1 MSANRSVLLVC
12 LAQVLGMAN
21 YSAVPAILPVFLES
35 WQLSNAGGGWLAGV
49 YLGGYTLAVLPLV
62 AVTDRIAARPIY
74 LWSTALTALSCLG
87 FALLAD
93 GLWSGAVLR
102 ALAGIGLAG
111 TYMPGLKAL
120 SDGIEGPR
128 RARIVAWYTTA
139 FSVGAGLSFVIA
151 GEAASLFGWRGAFLL
166 CGGLGLIA
174 LALAWLALPH
184 SRPPAGR
191 ERVPL
196 LQIGPVLRNRPAM
209 AYVAAYCAVVW
220 SVTGMRNWIVVF
232 LGFSAALQ
240 PDGAWT
246 AGALLI
252 AAVASGIGVPAGL
265 LGNEL
270 AIRFG
275 LKRMAIAIFLAG
287 AAGGAA
293 IGFAAPLPF
302 AAVAV
307 LAVTYAFIAQ
317 GNISSATAGT
327 IQAAEPA
334 RMGTTMAVHSFVGF
348 SGGFA
353 APFVFGLVLDFTGG
367 NGDPLAWGLAFASC
381 GLACLFGALAVALL
395 DRPAMR

>member
-1 MSANRSVLLVC
+1 
-12 LAQVLGMAN
+12 
-21 YSAVPAILPVFLES
+21 
-35 WQLSNAGGGWLAGV
+35 
-49 YLGGYTLAVLPLV
+49 
-62 AVTDRIAARPIY
+62 
-74 LWSTALTALSCLG
+74 
-87 FALLAD
+87 
-93 GLWSGAVLR
+93 
-102 ALAGIGLAG
+102 
-111 TYMPGLKAL
+111 
-120 SDGIEGPR
+120 
-128 RARIVAWYTTA
+128 
-139 FSVGAGLSFVIA
+139 
-151 GEAASLFGWRGAFLL
+151 
-166 CGGLGLIA
+166 
-174 LALAWLALPH
+174 
-184 SRPPAGR
+184 
-191 ERVPL
+191 
-196 LQIGPVLRNRPAM
+196 
-209 AYVAAYCAVVW
+209 VVW